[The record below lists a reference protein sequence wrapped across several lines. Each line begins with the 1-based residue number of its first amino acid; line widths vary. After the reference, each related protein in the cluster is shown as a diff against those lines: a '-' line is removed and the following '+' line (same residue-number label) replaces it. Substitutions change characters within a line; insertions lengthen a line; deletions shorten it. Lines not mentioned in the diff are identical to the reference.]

1 MAHALTLT
9 RAWWSRFR
17 TWRSRRPFL
26 GGFLL
31 LAAGVE
37 ILVAPAA
44 QTLVLP
50 IDLII
55 YSGIA
60 GISGSL
66 IGLLLIA
73 IGVLS
78 WLQPAQ
84 NSFFGLVGL
93 LLALVSF
100 VTSNFGGFVI
110 GMLLGI
116 VGAAF
121 VFAWGPRAA
130 TRSRRRGRR
139 RTGASAD
146 AAGADG
152 PDAPPG
158 ADVPGASAA
167 LDGEAVPDVPEAADG
182 PVRRPGPDPVA
193 AVAAP
198 LLLSLLL
205 AAAPPPAIGWPWDWF
220 TPPGGD
226 EESTEEPSEEPSPEP
241 SASPG
246 DESGDENED
255 EEPPEDEGTEEDE
268 DEETQETEE
277 AEDEDG
283 EAAECALL
291 TGQTALAETEEE
303 FLDAVRDC
311 QAADD
316 AGELPEVP
324 VGAAY
329 DCSRGSIRTS
339 GLTSQKLV
347 MSGASYDGVVECPT
361 ADGPRRYLKLTMS
374 RADFT
379 DAELWFEDAGVRMSL
394 GLPTMEMNGDVQMH
408 ITRMHV
414 RILGIPLTFT
424 PDFPPPL
431 LLPYMIVT
439 DVDVDSPLAST
450 DTMIIPGLNSQHA
463 GT

>member
-1 MAHALTLT
+1 MAHALTLI
-9 RAWWSRFR
+9 RAWWGRFR

-60 GISGSL
+60 GISGGL

-78 WLQPAQ
+78 WFQPAQ

-116 VGAAF
+116 IGGAF
-121 VFAWGPRAA
+121 VFAWGPRSAA
-130 TRSRRRGRR
+130 RSRRRGRR
-139 RTGASAD
+139 RAD
-146 AAGADG
+146 PPADE
-152 PDAPPG
+152 D
-158 ADVPGASAA
+158 
-167 LDGEAVPDVPEAADG
+167 EA
-182 PVRRPGPDPVA
+182 VRRPGPDSVA

-198 LLLSLLL
+198 LALALLL
-205 AAAPPPAIGWPWDWF
+205 AAAPATTIGWPWDWF

-226 EESTEEPSEEPSPEP
+226 EEPAEEPTEAPSGGPTPEP

-246 DESGDENED
+246 DEEAPDGGEPDAEEGEEGAED
-255 EEPPEDEGTEEDE
+255 DGV
-268 DEETQETEE
+268 EETGEPE
-277 AEDEDG
+277 AE
-283 EAAECALL
+283 AADCALL
-291 TGQTALAETEEE
+291 TGQSALADTEEE
-303 FLDAVRDC
+303 LLDAVRAC

-316 AGELPEVP
+316 EGELPEVP
-324 VGAAY
+324 VEAAY
-329 DCSRGSIRTS
+329 DCSRGSVRTS
-339 GLTSQKLV
+339 GLTSERLV

-361 ADGPRRYLKLTMS
+361 ADGPRRYLRLTMS

>member
-1 MAHALTLT
+1 MAHALTLI
-9 RAWWSRFR
+9 RAWWGRFR

-26 GGFLL
+26 GGVLL
-31 LAAGVE
+31 LSAGVE

-78 WLQPAQ
+78 WFQPAQ

-116 VGAAF
+116 VGGAF
-121 VFAWGPRAA
+121 VFAWGPRTAA
-130 TRSRRRGRR
+130 RSRRRGRR
-139 RTGASAD
+139 RAGPPAETAEPDEAD
-146 AAGADG
+146 EADG
-152 PDAPPG
+152 TDASESP
-158 ADVPGASAA
+158 AA
-167 LDGEAVPDVPEAADG
+167 RPEADRS
-182 PVRRPGPDPVA
+182 VRRPGPDPVA

-198 LLLSLLL
+198 LALALLL
-205 AAAPPPAIGWPWDWF
+205 AAAPAPTLDWPWDWF
-220 TPPGGD
+220 APPE

-241 SASPG
+241 SASPEEG
-246 DESGDENED
+246 SGDEGAPD
-255 EEPPEDEGTEEDE
+255 SEEQDPEADTGE
-268 DEETQETEE
+268 ETEE
-277 AEDEDG
+277 GGETGDPEA
-283 EAAECALL
+283 EAADCALL
-291 TGQTALAETEEE
+291 SGQSALADTEEE
-303 FLDAVRDC
+303 FLDAVRAC
-311 QAADD
+311 QAAEDEGD
-316 AGELPEVP
+316 LPEVP
-324 VGAAY
+324 VDAAY
-329 DCSRGSIRTS
+329 DCSRGSVRTS
-339 GLTSQKLV
+339 GLTSQTLV

-361 ADGPRRYLKLTMS
+361 ADGPRRYLRLTMS

-394 GLPTMEMNGDVQMH
+394 GLPTMEMNGDVRMH

-450 DTMIIPGLNSQHA
+450 DTMVIPGLNSQHA